1 MRNEMLTAGEVSAT
15 LGMSRGYAYK
25 LIRKLNAEQEAR
37 GVLTIP
43 GRVSREYFE
52 ARVFDHPAVKGG
64 GTRVS

>member
-1 MRNEMLTAGEVSAT
+1 MKTAMLTVDEVSVA

-25 LIRKLNAEQEAR
+25 LIHRLNEEQEAR

-52 ARVFDHPAVKGG
+52 ARIFDRPVAKGG
-64 GTRVS
+64 AAHVG

>member
-1 MRNEMLTAGEVSAT
+1 MRAMINADEVSAT

-25 LIRKLNAEQEAR
+25 LIRKLNKEQEAQ

-52 ARVFDHPAVKGG
+52 ERMFKRSCKKGEMDH
-64 GTRVS
+64 VS

>member
-1 MRNEMLTAGEVSAT
+1 MRQAMIDADEVSTT

-25 LIRKLNAEQEAR
+25 LIRKLNEEQEAR

-52 ARVFDHPAVKGG
+52 ERMFNRSNGEGG
-64 GTRVS
+64 SHVG

>member
-1 MRNEMLTAGEVSAT
+1 MHTTMLTADEVSAT

-25 LIRKLNAEQEAR
+25 LIRQLNEEQEAR

-52 ARVFDHPAVKGG
+52 ARIFDRHAAKGG
-64 GTRVS
+64 TAHVG